1 MSVLIVGGD
10 RAAVYR
16 EQLQALGFDSI
27 AHWSGRTGS
36 DCHRKIPDDTRL
48 VVVLINFVN
57 HGLARKVRRL
67 ANEMAVE
74 VVFGRSISGVAEA
87 LAEQRAGGSARH

>member
-16 EQLQALGFDSI
+16 EQLQALGFDSF

-67 ANEMAVE
+67 ASEMAVE

-87 LAEQRAGGSARH
+87 LAEQRAGGPARH

>member
-10 RAAVYR
+10 RVGTYR
-16 EQLQALGFDSI
+16 EQLATLGFDSV

-36 DCHRKIPDDTRL
+36 DCHRKIPENTRL
-48 VVVLINFVN
+48 VVVLINYVN

-67 ANEMAVE
+67 ANETAVD
-74 VVFGRSISGVAEA
+74 VVFSRSISG
-87 LAEQRAGGSARH
+87 LAKVLGQRV